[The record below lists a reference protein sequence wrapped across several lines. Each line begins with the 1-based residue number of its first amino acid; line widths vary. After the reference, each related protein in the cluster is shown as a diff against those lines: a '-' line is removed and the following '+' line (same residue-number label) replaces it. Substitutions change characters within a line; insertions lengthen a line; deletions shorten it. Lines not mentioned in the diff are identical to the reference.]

1 MQEIQNPSS
10 IKLKQPV
17 TAGHMYEPN
26 VACKPYNN

>member
-17 TAGHMYEPN
+17 TNHSRTHVWTKCSM
-26 VACKPYNN
+26 